1 MHANHG
7 RLAEEAVA
15 MHANHGLLAAAAAA
29 AVGKAV
35 AEAWAAAVAHLA
47 RRGSS
52 RGVSSDASQLHCRH
66 PYRI

>member
-1 MHANHG
+1 
-7 RLAEEAVA
+7 

-35 AEAWAAAVAHLA
+35 AEAWAAAVVHLA